1 MLKTDKICVVGAG
14 RWGKNHIR
22 TLFEM
27 ESLGAIV
34 ESNEENLAKIESEYP
49 SINVY
54 SQVSMALKT
63 KKYKGYIIAT
73 PAETHFKIAKEIII
87 NRCHVLVEK
96 PITLIKEDAIKLKE
110 LSEKY
115 QVNLMVGHI
124 LLFHP
129 AIIKIKQLID
139 LKIIGDLQYIYSNRL
154 NLGTIRT
161 NENVFWSLAPHDIS
175 IFQYILESKP
185 MKITSIG
192 SAYLQKS
199 IHDTTLTVFEYSN
212 NIKAHIF
219 VSWLHPFKEHRLV
232 IVGSNG
238 MISFEDSKDSKPLK
252 LYSKSYDMRKGYPE
266 KKDGP
271 VELISYEK
279 TSPLENE
286 LRYFIDHMDEKNI
299 GIANAQDAIDV
310 VDILIKS
317 SDSLINGKGIII
329 E

>member
-1 MLKTDKICVVGAG
+1 MKTDKICVIGAG
-14 RWGKNHIR
+14 RWGSNHIR
-22 TLFEM
+22 TLFDM
-27 ESLGAIV
+27 EFLGGVV
-34 ESNEENLAKIESEYP
+34 ESDEGNLEKIKVKYP
-49 SINVY
+49 AINMY
-54 SQVSMALKT
+54 SQVSEALKA
-63 KKYKGYIIAT
+63 KKFKGYIIAT
-73 PAETHFKIAKEIII
+73 PAETHFEIAKKIMI

-96 PITLIKEDAIKLKE
+96 PITLIKEEAVELKKI
-110 LSEKY
+110 SEKY

-129 AIIKIKQLID
+129 AIVKIKELINSG
-139 LKIIGDLQYIYSNRL
+139 KIGDLQYIYSNRL

-175 IFQYILESKP
+175 IFQYFLNSKP
-185 MKITSIG
+185 IKITSIG
-192 SAYLQKS
+192 SAYLQEN
-199 IHDTTLTVFEYSN
+199 IHDTTITVFEYAN
-212 NIKAHIF
+212 NVKAHIF

-286 LRYFIDHMDEKNI
+286 LRYFIEHMDQKKI
-299 GIANAQDAIDV
+299 GIANAQNAIDV

-317 SDSLINGKGIII
+317 SDNVINGK
-329 E
+329 EL